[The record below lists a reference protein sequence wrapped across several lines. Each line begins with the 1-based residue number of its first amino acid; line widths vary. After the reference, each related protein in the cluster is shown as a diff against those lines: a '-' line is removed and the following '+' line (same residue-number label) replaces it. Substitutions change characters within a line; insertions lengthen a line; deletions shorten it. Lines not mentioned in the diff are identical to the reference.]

1 MKKSLYAALM
11 RSSYSYLGILIPLML
26 LTLSLPFAHG
36 TELVERERGTDWIRT
51 ENLLIK
57 RNLMNLPGYF
67 VPHIDENE
75 DKQIRSAVA
84 ISVSGK
90 VTSSAEQDGI
100 PGVNIL
106 IKGTGSGTV
115 SDIDGNYA
123 IDVPNENDVLV
134 FSSIGY
140 VKQEIS
146 LNGRTLINVTLI
158 EDTKALDEVVVTGYS
173 TQKQKDITGSIS
185 VVDVDKMKQVPASNF
200 GQQLQGR
207 AAGVSVGTQGAPGSS
222 TMIRIRGVGTVNNNG
237 PLYIIDGVSTRNQN
251 LNSLNPNDIE
261 SLQVLKDA
269 SSASIYGAQ
278 ASNGVIIIT
287 TKKGKLGKPVV
298 TYDGYYSLSKAP
310 EFVDVL
316 GSRDRVNLEW
326 ESKKNAAN
334 IRGTSITPSH
344 PQFGTG
350 DSPQFPKYVIPTGS
364 NGPFTR
370 DDWRENNRISEFSEG
385 TDWYEALTQ
394 IAPTQSHQV
403 TLSGANETA
412 QYLLSLGYFN
422 QEGTYKYSYFKRYTM
437 RSNTQ
442 FNVASWLRAGE
453 NVTLTF
459 SNANRSVGQ
468 GEGDPMVTSLKIAP
482 WVPLYDIT
490 GRFAGTKAA
499 GSGNEVNPL
508 SRLYRTKDNYNT
520 DLRIFGNLFA
530 EADISQD
537 LRFRTSFG
545 LDHRRSMYYSMNKKY
560 PEAAEGS
567 TRNSLSEGSNYNF
580 RYVWTNTLN
589 YETFFNDVHSFQAL
603 IGSEFI
609 GDGIGRSMSAIRYD
623 YLFEDNVDTWTLGN
637 GGTKDMSNN
646 SSYNNKVAMFGLFA
660 RLDYAYDDRYLV
672 TGIVRRDGSSR
683 FSSTNRYGVFPS
695 ISAGWRISEEGF
707 LKNRIDWADDL
718 KFRAGFGITGNSEI
732 PRASNWATEYG
743 TNPGSTNYDF
753 AGAQSNAFPGFVLT
767 RFSNPST
774 KWETTKMLN
783 LGFDATLFDGLLTA
797 NVEYYI
803 KQTSD
808 MLVRDAYSALAG
820 KGEAPF
826 VNLGNIENKG
836 WDIDLTHSNQIG
848 EISYNI
854 GANLSTYKN
863 KIIKLNNIE
872 GSRFWGGGTRF
883 GNVSLTEEGEPMAQF
898 FGYNI
903 LGIYDNEEEVLAYHG
918 TTGSRSGEPVLPLGI
933 GDDSGLNPRNWVGKY
948 IFEDI
953 NGDGRINADDKT
965 VIGNPHPDFTAG
977 LNLGISYKNFDLSS
991 FFYASVGNDIFNY
1004 VKWFTDFES
1013 FAGSRSP
1020 AMRDD
1025 SWRPGKT
1032 DAKLPI
1038 LDAQDNVSAT
1048 VAHSYYI
1055 EDGSYL
1061 RLQTLSLGYNLSEKL
1076 TSRIGLGKL
1085 RVYVQGTNLVTW
1097 TGYTGVDP
1105 EITNQDLGDGG
1116 DLTRGVD
1123 FGRWPQPK
1131 QFLLGINASF

>member
-1 MKKSLYAALM
+1 MRDLPYQLMKKKKLLRPLVLAPVVMLWTFFALASTESEPATTVPLEDHPSNL
-11 RSSYSYLGILIPLML
+11 SSSFPYEKGL
-26 LTLSLPFAHG
+26 
-36 TELVERERGTDWIRT
+36 
-51 ENLLIK
+51 
-57 RNLMNLPGYF
+57 RNM
-67 VPHIDENE
+67 D
-75 DKQIRSAVA
+75 VA
-84 ISVSGK
+84 IGVTGR
-90 VTSSAEQDGI
+90 VTSSEEVGGV

-106 IKGTGSGTV
+106 VKGTTTGTV
-115 SDIDGNYA
+115 TDIEGSYS
-123 IDVPNENDVLV
+123 IEVPNENDILV

-140 VKQEIS
+140 VTQEIPV
-146 LNGRTLINVTLI
+146 NGRTVIDVVLA
-158 EDTKALDEVVVTGYS
+158 EDTQSLDEVVVTGYS
-173 TQKQKDITGSIS
+173 TQRQKDITGSVS
-185 VVDVDKMKQVPASNF
+185 VVDMEKLREVPASNF

-207 AAGVSVGTQGAPGSS
+207 AAGVTVGTQGAPGSS

-237 PLYIIDGVSTRNQN
+237 PLYVIDGVSTRSQD
-251 LNSLNPNDIE
+251 LNSINPNDIE
-261 SLQVLKDA
+261 SMQVLKDA

-287 TKKGKLGKPVV
+287 TKKGKMGKPVV
-298 TYDGYYSLSKAP
+298 SYDAYYSLSKAP
-310 EFVDVL
+310 AFVEVL
-316 GSRDRVNLEW
+316 NSRDRVNLEW
-326 ESKKNAAN
+326 ESKRNASS
-334 IRGTSITPSH
+334 IRGTSILPSH

-350 DSPQFPKYVIPTGS
+350 ESPVFPKYIIPTGS
-364 NGPFTR
+364 NGPFTPE
-370 DDWRENNRISEFSEG
+370 DWRENNRIAEFSEG
-385 TDWYEALTQ
+385 TDWYDALTQ
-394 IAPTQSHQV
+394 TAPTQSHQV

-422 QEGTYKYSYFKRYTM
+422 QEGTYKHSYYKRYTM

-442 FNVASWLRAGE
+442 FNVTKWLRAGE
-453 NVTLTF
+453 NFTLSF

-508 SRLYRTKDNYNT
+508 ARLYRNKDNYNT
-520 DLRIFGNLFA
+520 DLRVFGNLFA
-530 EADISQD
+530 EADISPD
-537 LRFRTSFG
+537 LRLRTSFG
-545 LDHRRSMYYSMNKKY
+545 LDHRRSHYYSMSKMY
-560 PEAAEGS
+560 PEAAEGA
-567 TRNSLSEGSNYNF
+567 TRNSFSEGANYNF

-589 YETFFNDVHSFQAL
+589 YEKFFNEVHNFQAS

-623 YLFEDNVDTWTLGN
+623 YIFEDNTDTWTLGN

-646 SSYNNKVAMFGLFA
+646 SSYNNEVAMFGLFA
-660 RLDYAYDDRYLV
+660 RADYAYDDRYLL
-672 TGIVRRDGSSR
+672 TGIIRRDGSSR
-683 FSSTNRYGVFPS
+683 FSPSNRYGVFPS
-695 ISAGWRISEEGF
+695 ISAGWRISEENF
-707 LKNRIDWADDL
+707 LKNNLPWANDL
-718 KFRAGFGITGNSEI
+718 KFRAGYGVTGNSEI

-743 TNPGSTNYDF
+743 TNPGATNYDF
-753 AGAQSNAFPGFVLT
+753 TGAQNNAFTGFMLT
-767 RFSNPST
+767 RFSNPNT

-783 LGFDATLFDGLLTA
+783 VGFDATLFNGLLEA
-797 NVEYYI
+797 NIEYYV
-803 KQTSD
+803 KKTSD
-808 MLVRDAYSALAG
+808 MLVRDTYSALAG
-820 KGEAPF
+820 KGEVPF

-836 WDIDLTHSNQIG
+836 WDIALNHNNTVG
-848 EISYNI
+848 EVNYNI
-854 GANLSTYKN
+854 GVNLSTYKN

-883 GNVSLTEEGEPMAQF
+883 GDVSLTEEGQPIAQF

-903 LGIYDNEEEVLAYHG
+903 IGFYDNEEEVMDYLG
-918 TTGSRSGEPVLPLGI
+918 TQGDRAGMPVLPLGI
-933 GDDSGLNPRNWVGKY
+933 GSDAGLTARNWVGKY
-948 IFEDI
+948 MFEDI
-953 NGDGRINADDKT
+953 NGDGRINAEDKT
-965 VIGNPHPDFTAG
+965 VIGNPHPDFTGG
-977 LNLGISYKNFDLSS
+977 LNLGISFRNFDLSS
-991 FFYASVGNDIFNY
+991 FFYASVGNEIFNY
-1004 VKWFTDFES
+1004 VKWFTHFES

-1032 DAKLPI
+1032 DATLPI
-1038 LDAQDNVSAT
+1038 LDAQDNVSGT

-1061 RLQTLSLGYNLSEKL
+1061 RLQTLSVGYQFPQEVIGK
-1076 TSRIGLGKL
+1076 IGLGKL
-1085 RVYVQGTNLVTW
+1085 RLYVQGTNLLTW

-1131 QFLLGINASF
+1131 QFLVGINASF